1 MARRE
6 RLTPKQFEKSLAEYR
21 EGFVRNLEARCSG
34 FDPDAKASKKRRAM
48 GRKDFEFFARTYFP
62 HYIRGKKDP
71 KTGKE
76 KPINLSNLH
85 RYFCEHFPALIEN
98 PESVNEAIAAPR
110 GEAKSTYAL
119 IFLVYCTVYELKHY
133 MIYIMDVFDQA
144 SVVIEAFKVEME
156 SNPRLRNDFPEAT
169 GKGPVWQD
177 GVCVTTN
184 NIKLH
189 ARGAGQRI
197 RGLKHGAR
205 RPDLVVL
212 DDIENDENVRTP
224 KQRDKLESWIDTGVA
239 NLGEAGEKFD
249 VLDIGTVLH
258 YDSVLVRKLNNP
270 MWQSI
275 KFQSIL
281 KWPDRMDLWDEW
293 EEILRNQSLDD
304 ARAFYAKNLAEME
317 QGAVVSWPEKRPLL
331 YLMELRARIG
341 HKAFSS
347 EQQNEAIDENASFQA
362 FTYWVQFAPEWVY
375 FGACDPS
382 LGKKGNGRD
391 PSAILVGG
399 FDRRAG
405 ELSVV
410 EASIRKRV
418 PKVIISNVIELQ
430 KQYRCVTW
438 GVETVQFQEFLRT
451 QLIDEAI
458 RQHVPLNGV
467 PISQNTDKDL
477 RIESLQVP
485 IADGRIKL
493 HTSQRTLL
501 SQLEQWPNADHDD
514 GPDCLEMLWNL
525 AITYGAPL
533 DIRTGGQRAAMSA
546 YGQQHSTI
554 SVDGNYGAASGALNW
569 RGY

>member
-34 FDPDAKASKKRRAM
+34 FDPDEKASKTRRDK
-48 GRKDFEFFARTYFP
+48 GRKEFEFFARTYFP
-62 HYIRGKKDP
+62 HYIRGKKNP

-98 PESVNEAIAAPR
+98 PESVNEVIAAPR

-133 MIYIMDVFDQA
+133 MIYIMDTFDQA
-144 SVVIEAFKVEME
+144 SVVIEAFKVEIE
-156 SNPRLRNDFPEAT
+156 NNPRLSTDFPDIT

-177 GVCVTTN
+177 GVCVTRN
-184 NIKLH
+184 SIKLH
-189 ARGAGQRI
+189 GRGAGQRI

-205 RPDLVVL
+205 RPDLAVM
-212 DDIENDENVRTP
+212 DDIENDENVKTP

-249 VLDIGTVLH
+249 VLFIGTVLH

-270 MWQSI
+270 MWQNI
-275 KFQSIL
+275 RFQSIL
-281 KWPDRMDLWDEW
+281 KWPDRMDLWDAW
-293 EEILRNQSLDD
+293 EEIMRNQSKDA
-304 ARAFYAKNLAEME
+304 ARAFYAKNLAEMQ

-331 YLMELRARIG
+331 FLMELRARIS
-341 HKAFSS
+341 HKSFSS
-347 EQQNEAIDENASFQA
+347 EQQNEAIDENASFQS
-362 FTYWVQFAPEWVY
+362 FTYWVQFEPEWVY

-405 ELSVV
+405 EMGVV

-418 PKVIISNVIELQ
+418 PKVIISNIIELQ
-430 KQYRCVTW
+430 KQYRCVAW
-438 GVETVQFQEFLRT
+438 GIETVQFQEFLRT

-467 PISQNTDKDL
+467 PIPQNTDKDL

-493 HTSQRTLL
+493 HPSQRTLKT
-501 SQLEQWPNADHDD
+501 QLEQWPDGDHDD
-514 GPDCLEMLWNL
+514 GPDCLEILWNL
-525 AITYGAPL
+525 AVTYGAPL

-554 SVDGNYGAASGALNW
+554 SVNGNYGAASGALNW

>member
-1 MARRE
+1 MARLE

-34 FDPDAKASKKRRAM
+34 FDPDEKASKKRRDK

-98 PESVNEAIAAPR
+98 PESVNEVIAAPR

-144 SVVIEAFKVEME
+144 SVVIEAFKVELE
-156 SNPRLRNDFPEAT
+156 SNPRLGNDFPEAT

-177 GVCVTTN
+177 GVCVTRN

-293 EEILRNQSLDD
+293 EEILRNQSFDD

-362 FTYWVQFAPEWVY
+362 FTYWVQFAPDWVY

-430 KQYRCVTW
+430 MQYRCVAW

-493 HTSQRTLL
+493 HPSQRTLI

-546 YGQQHSTI
+546 YGQHRSTI

>member
-1 MARRE
+1 MAKRD

-34 FDPDAKASKKRRAM
+34 FDPDEKASQKRRTT
-48 GRKDFEFFARTYFP
+48 GREDFEFFARTYFP

-71 KTGKE
+71 KTGIE

-85 RYFCEHFPALIEN
+85 RYFCDHFPALIEN
-98 PESVNEAIAAPR
+98 PESVNEVIAAPR

-119 IFLVYCTVYELKHY
+119 IFTIYCAVYELKHY

-144 SVVIEAFKVEME
+144 SVVVEAFKVEFD
-156 SNPRLRNDFPEAT
+156 SNPRLRTDFPDIM

-177 GVCVTTN
+177 GVCVTRN

-205 RPDLVVL
+205 RPDLAVL
-212 DDIENDENVRTP
+212 DDIENDENVKTP

-249 VLDIGTVLH
+249 LIFVGTVLH

-270 MWQSI
+270 LWQSI
-275 KFQSIL
+275 RFQSIL
-281 KWPDRMDLWDEW
+281 KWPDRMDMWDAW
-293 EEILRNQSLDD
+293 EEILRNQSRQA
-304 ARAFYAKNLAEME
+304 ARDFYAKNRAKME
-317 QGAVVSWPEKRPLL
+317 KGAVVSWPEKRPLL

-341 HKAFSS
+341 HKSFSS
-347 EQQNEAIDENASFQA
+347 EQQNEAIDENAAFQN
-362 FTYWVQFAPEWVY
+362 FTYWVQFEPQWVY

-382 LGKKGNGRD
+382 LGKKGNHRD

-405 ELSVV
+405 ELAVI

-418 PKVIISNVIELQ
+418 PKVIISDIIAFQ
-430 KQYRCVTW
+430 KQYGCVAW
-438 GVETVQFQEFLRT
+438 GIETVQFQEFLRT

-458 RQHVPLNGV
+458 RQHIALNGV
-467 PISQNTDKDL
+467 PVPQNTDKDL

-485 IADGRIKL
+485 ISDGRIKL
-493 HTSQRTLL
+493 HPSQNVLRT
-501 SQLEQWPNADHDD
+501 QLEQWPNGDHDD
-514 GPDCLEMLWNL
+514 GPDALEMLWTL

-533 DIRTGGQRAAMSA
+533 DIRTGGQRASMNA
-546 YGQQHSTI
+546 YGEHHSTI
-554 SVDGNYGAASGALNW
+554 SVNGNYGAASGALNW

>member
-1 MARRE
+1 MAKRE

-21 EGFVRNLEARCSG
+21 EGFVRNLEARCTG
-34 FDPDAKASKKRRAM
+34 FDTAPAASKSRRSK

-98 PESVNEAIAAPR
+98 PESVNEGIAAPR

-119 IFLVYCTVYELKHY
+119 ILLVYCTVYELKHY

-144 SVVIEAFKVEME
+144 SVVIEAFKVEID
-156 SNPRLRNDFPEAT
+156 SNPRLATDFPEIT

-177 GVCVTTN
+177 GVCVTRN

-212 DDIENDENVRTP
+212 DDIENDENVKTP
-224 KQRDKLESWIDTGVA
+224 KQRDKLESWVDTGVS

-249 VLDIGTVLH
+249 VLFIGTVLH

-275 KFQSIL
+275 RFQSIIT
-281 KWPDRMDLWDEW
+281 WPDRMDMWDAW
-293 EEILRNQSLDD
+293 EEILRNQSLEQ
-304 ARAFYAKNLAEME
+304 ARNFYAKNRAEME
-317 QGAVVSWPEKRPLL
+317 HGAVVSWPDKRPLL
-331 YLMELRARIG
+331 YLMELRAKIG
-341 HKAFSS
+341 HKSFSS
-347 EQQNEAIDENASFQA
+347 EQQNEAIDANAAFTA
-362 FTYWVQFAPEWVY
+362 FTYWVQYEPQWIY

-382 LGKKGNGRD
+382 LGKKGQGRD

-399 FDRRAG
+399 YDRRAG
-405 ELSVV
+405 ELAVI

-418 PKVIISNVIELQ
+418 PKVIISEIIELQ
-430 KQYRCVTW
+430 KQYGIIAW
-438 GVETVQFQEFLRT
+438 GIETVQFQEFLRT
-451 QLIDEAI
+451 QLIDEAL
-458 RQHVPLNGV
+458 RQHVLLNGV
-467 PISQNTDKDL
+467 PIQQNTDKDL

-493 HTSQRTLL
+493 HPSQRTLIT
-501 SQLEQWPNADHDD
+501 QLQQWPNGDHDD
-514 GPDCLEMLWNL
+514 GPDGLEMLWAL
-525 AITYGAPL
+525 AVTYASPL
-533 DIRTGGQRAAMSA
+533 DIRTAGTRASNNVFGNHQTTIGVNGG
-546 YGQQHSTI
+546 
-554 SVDGNYGAASGALNW
+554 YGAASGALNFK
-569 RGY
+569 GF